1 MDPNSEFH
9 QNSTFPQQLVY
20 PLACTMAYRLLFGL
34 HYGLQ
39 ILRLRIPS
47 ECRRGGGDEMVA
59 LVAGYTKDCLPGRL
73 IKVVAFP
80 VVSCRVVAYTHIGR
94 ILENKPL
101 LFAVR

>member
-1 MDPNSEFH
+1 
-9 QNSTFPQQLVY
+9 
-20 PLACTMAYRLLFGL
+20 
-34 HYGLQ
+34 
-39 ILRLRIPS
+39 
-47 ECRRGGGDEMVA
+47 MVA